1 MQSLIALIFPNNM
14 EKAEAIRDSLKERD
28 NLKGLVDCAKMV
40 IAVCDKDGKVDLR
53 HSHVMA
59 KDGALIGGVWGAL
72 LGFLFLN
79 PLLGIV
85 AGAGLGA
92 ATGQLGDYGIS
103 SRFMDDLATHLKPGS
118 SALFIPL
125 PRENVEETLR
135 ALNHTGGI
143 VLSTDLRI
151 EDEYQ
156 MKKTLDEL
164 TQEEGKRT
172 G

>member
-14 EKAEAIRDSLKERD
+14 EKAEAIRDSLKERED
-28 NLKGLVDCAKMV
+28 VKGLVDCARMV
-40 IAVCDKDGKVDLR
+40 IAVCNRDGKVDLR
-53 HSHVMA
+53 HPHVLA
-59 KDGALIGGVWGAL
+59 KDGALIGGMWGAL

-103 SRFMDDLATHLKPGS
+103 SRFMDELATHLKPGS

-125 PRENVEETLR
+125 KKDSVDETLR
-135 ALNHTGGI
+135 ALHHTGGI
-143 VLSTDLRI
+143 VLSTDLRL

-156 MKKTLDEL
+156 MEKTLDEL
-164 TQEEGKRT
+164 TEEDGKRT

>member
-1 MQSLIALIFPNNM
+1 MQSLIALIFQNNM
-14 EKAEAIRDSLKERD
+14 EKAEAIRDSLKERED
-28 NLKGLVDCAKMV
+28 LKGLVDCAKMV
-40 IAVCDKDGKVDLR
+40 IAVCDKNGKVDLR
-53 HSHVMA
+53 HPHVMA

-92 ATGQLGDYGIS
+92 ATGQIGDFGMS
-103 SRFMDDLATHLKPGS
+103 SRFMDDLAAHLKPGS

-125 PRENVEETLR
+125 KKENVDEALR
-135 ALNHTGGI
+135 ALRHTGGLA
-143 VLSTDLRI
+143 LSTDLRM

-156 MKKTLDEL
+156 MTKTLDEL
-164 TQEEGKRT
+164 TEEPTKRT
-172 G
+172 V